1 MSAVQSF
8 AVVPAAG
15 HSRRMGRDKLK
26 LDWASNQT
34 VLGATLQGWLAS
46 RVDHVIVVTRHDQGD
61 LRERHGG
68 LPRVAFLAA
77 DPPPPEMK
85 DSVLVALR
93 YIADQFAPAPADV
106 WLLAPAD
113 MPRLPSQVVNDLLAA
128 HDVAAPRILKP
139 TLQGK
144 TRASRVVPLAARG
157 ARRAAS
163 RRPGHQRLVG
173 PVRRPRPAVLRS
185 GHFSGPGYAPRLSP
199 PAPHVTRRT
208 WLAAR
213 VWHGAHTAHAA
224 QGAQFPL
231 TGIQT
236 ACGRRP

>member
-144 TRASRVVPLAARG
+144 HGHPVLFPWPLAAHVAQLPDDQGINALSGLSAGRDLPCCDP
-157 ARRAAS
+157 AIFQDLDTPRDYRR
-163 RRPGHQRLVG
+163 QR
-173 PVRRPRPAVLRS
+173 
-185 GHFSGPGYAPRLSP
+185 
-199 PAPHVTRRT
+199 
-208 WLAAR
+208 
-213 VWHGAHTAHAA
+213 HT
-224 QGAQFPL
+224 
-231 TGIQT
+231 
-236 ACGRRP
+236 